1 VILPVPYGADWQEA
15 ERILLEETQRISSGD
30 DTAERAI
37 RALEQRYPVPQT
49 ELEPR
54 VFVRMTDNWM
64 ELAAR
69 FVVPVRRART
79 LKSDLARRVRER
91 YDAAGIEIAS
101 ATMDVTVYQR
111 ERRPRRD

>member
-1 VILPVPYGADWQEA
+1 VLLPVPYSADWQQA

-37 RALEQRYPVPQT
+37 RSLEQRYPVPQT

-69 FVVPVRRART
+69 FVVPVRQART
-79 LKSDLARRVRER
+79 LNSDLARRVRER
-91 YDAAGIEIAS
+91 FDAAGIQVAS
-101 ATMDVTVYQR
+101 TTMDVTVFR
-111 ERRPRRD
+111 GERQPHPE